1 MIAVFK
7 ITHKIYDPKVSLK
20 MIWAVA
26 LEVTNINLLITHF
39 TMIHQNA
46 IFLRASLTAL
56 E

>member
-1 MIAVFK
+1 
-7 ITHKIYDPKVSLK
+7 

-46 IFLRASLTAL
+46 IFGIAYKTVLWMLAL
-56 E
+56 LVC